1 MIFIFCVN
9 IPVTQPC
16 LSSTSTVASA
26 GKLSN
31 QHPSSASL
39 DSYGHDAGYI
49 NKGYNSWQAWLVV
62 LAGGVLAMITLG
74 ASRAHGVF
82 QEYYIIDEFPNASTA
97 DISWIG
103 SVQNMCLNLCGV
115 AVGILSQIYDTRILC
130 AAGAATMGL
139 SFIVASFCTEL
150 WQLVLAQGFAYGCA
164 ASFPYILG
172 VTVPMQWI
180 EKRRGLAVGIVY
192 MGSGV
197 GGIWISVLTR
207 TCIEALGRDW
217 ANRILGIIMIVV
229 GVALSPLML
238 ARRPK
243 QRPKK
248 LLDLSVVKESRFLLI
263 AAASFFSMGPNT
275 VPFLMMPT
283 YVTKVLEESIFGRL
297 IAGFLS
303 DRYGP
308 INILVIWT
316 ALAAFSQLGLWLPFK
331 NVPALIAAAA
341 LFGVTG
347 SSIIGMLLNALSH
360 MFGVARITY
369 ISGLVY
375 MTYSIASL
383 ATAQSASLMLD
394 TVGHGTDYT
403 WAILYTGMLLVIS
416 TVILVA
422 LRLKLS
428 TKLLFFA

>member
-1 MIFIFCVN
+1 
-9 IPVTQPC
+9 
-16 LSSTSTVASA
+16 
-26 GKLSN
+26 
-31 QHPSSASL
+31 
-39 DSYGHDAGYI
+39 
-49 NKGYNSWQAWLVV
+49 
-62 LAGGVLAMITLG
+62 
-74 ASRAHGVF
+74 
-82 QEYYIIDEFPNASTA
+82 
-97 DISWIG
+97 
-103 SVQNMCLNLCGV
+103 MCLNLCGV
-115 AVGILSQIYDTRILC
+115 AVGIMS
-130 AAGAATMGL
+130 AAMMGL
-139 SFIVASFCTEL
+139 SFIAASFCTQL
-150 WQLVLAQGFAYGCA
+150 WQLVLTQGFAYGCA

-192 MGSGV
+192 MGSGI

-207 TCIEALGRDW
+207 TCIETLGRHW
-217 ANRILGIIMIVV
+217 ANRILGITMIAV
-229 GVALSPLML
+229 GMALSPLMQ

-248 LLDLSVVKESRFLLI
+248 LLDLSIVKESGFLLI

-283 YVTKVLEESIFGRL
+283 YVTKVLEESRKLGLFVVTIINLTGIFGRL
-297 IAGFLS
+297 VAGFLS
-303 DRYGP
+303 DQFGP
-308 INILVIWT
+308 INILIIWT

-331 NVPALIAAAA
+331 TVPALVAAAA

-347 SSIIGMLLNALSH
+347 SAIIGMLLNALSH

-403 WAILYTGMLLVIS
+403 WTIIYTGLLLVVS
-416 TVILVA
+416 TLILVA

-428 TKLLFFA
+428 TKLFFYA